1 MHTTDWMNGFIVVE
15 IQPKQHGMEER
26 KEGRKVCMLLIELS
40 KDVCVYSSCF
50 NTYAHDELSKDGIL

>member
-26 KEGRKVCMLLIELS
+26 KEGRKVCML
-40 KDVCVYSSCF
+40 
-50 NTYAHDELSKDGIL
+50 